1 MDGTDASRIR
11 GFLDGLFQDRTL
23 IPKTELQQAAEE
35 AGLSDE
41 ILGYVDR
48 LPPGNYGR
56 EELGQR
62 LIGPVTEG
70 ILTDHVGA
78 D

>member
-1 MDGTDASRIR
+1 MDGTDASHIR
-11 GFLDGLFQDRTL
+11 EFLDGLFQDRTL
-23 IPKTELQQAAEE
+23 VPKAELQEAAEE
-35 AGLSDE
+35 AGLSE
-41 ILGYVDR
+41 ETLGYVRR

-70 ILTDHVGA
+70 IPTDHVGA